1 MPLLY
6 IYRQK
11 SQ

>member
-6 IYRQK
+6 IK
-11 SQ
+11 T